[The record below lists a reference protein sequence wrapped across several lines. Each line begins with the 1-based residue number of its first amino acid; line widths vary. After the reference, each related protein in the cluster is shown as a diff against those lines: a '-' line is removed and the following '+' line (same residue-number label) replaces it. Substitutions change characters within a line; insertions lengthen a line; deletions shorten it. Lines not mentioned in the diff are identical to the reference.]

1 MRISDWSSD
10 VCSSD
15 LVDDIGAEPLAR
27 DLERQQGARRIFE
40 KGVDDGES
48 GQGIVMLGGARA
60 VQFDPYFRGVED
72 VADLPRG
79 QLRDAGDRKRVVQGK
94 SESVSVDCGGPLS
107 MKKKNI
113 RPNPP
118 RPQ

>member
-60 VQFDPYFRGVED
+60 VQFDPYFSGVED

-79 QLRDAGDRKRVVQGK
+79 QLRDAGQVAMAKGVATGRIVA
-94 SESVSVDCGGPLS
+94 GGPDGRSEVHTSEL
-107 MKKKNI
+107 
-113 RPNPP
+113 
-118 RPQ
+118 Q